1 MNTVI
6 TRHRSQIAFRFDD
19 SLIARIKRTAK
30 ANGLTLNDFARLLFE
45 RVTLLDTQILPKD
58 FRVSNELEALTGF
71 IEGFTDQ
78 QLIEDPKLAHLLS
91 K

>member
-19 SLIARIKRTAK
+19 ALIARIKRTAK
-30 ANGLTLNDFARLLFE
+30 ARGLTLNDFAKLLFE

-58 FRVSNELEALTGF
+58 FRVSNELDSLTGF
-71 IEGFTDQ
+71 IEGFTEQ
-78 QLIEDPKLAHLLS
+78 QLLDDPKLAHLLS

>member
-19 SLIARIKRTAK
+19 ALISRIKLTAK
-30 ANGLTLNDFARLLFE
+30 AKGLTLNDYAKLLFE

-58 FRVSNELEALTGF
+58 FRVSNELDNLTGF
-71 IEGFTDQ
+71 IEGFTEQ
-78 QLIEDPKLAHLLS
+78 QLMDDPKLAHLLS